1 LNIKRK
7 KKILETLDGCVD
19 LNGTDLEKYF
29 LELQEIGLTINKK
42 KSFIDILRFCST
54 LGNQERLKI
63 IHCLRIK
70 NYCVCELEAIL
81 DKSQSTIS
89 HHLKEMEDTGLIRGW
104 KKGKFTHYEINK
116 KKLDFYRDLLEKTV

>member
-1 LNIKRK
+1 MNIKRK

-70 NYCVCELEAIL
+70 KYCVCELEAIL

-89 HHLKEMEDTGLIRGW
+89 HHLKEMEDIGLIRGW
-104 KKGKFTHYEINK
+104 KKGKFTHYEINE
-116 KKLDFYRDLLEKTV
+116 KKLDFYRDLLEKTI